1 LHPPTQNPRI
11 LDDRISFSLSS
22 PSASSLTSPNAV
34 SRRRFRSASASRSG
48 PRTSEGQAEAVCGSS
63 TISDGCGPFCT
74 VCVTSLT
81 AGPHGIWS
89 NDRASNGGIGAS
101 CIAFNDTPT
110 TRALSSDHSVFGLG
124 GRKTCEAQHVHPEFS
139 FLVSSIFRD
148 HGGGDEFA
156 PSLVSLNIVASI
168 LVRSA
173 AATKNRGFIS
183 NSKKCGPNSSPPHTQ
198 TLSKP
203 KPL

>member
-1 LHPPTQNPRI
+1 MHPPTVNPCI
-11 LDDRISFSLSS
+11 LDFSLSS
-22 PSASSLTSPNAV
+22 PSAASPNAV
-34 SRRRFRSASASRSG
+34 TRRRFRSASASGSG
-48 PRTSEGQAEAVCGSS
+48 PRTSEGQAEAVCGAS
-63 TISDGCGPFCT
+63 TLSDGCGPFCT

-101 CIAFNDTPT
+101 CIAFNDTPI

-124 GRKTCEAQHVHPEFS
+124 GRKTCEAQHVHPELS

-156 PSLVSLNIVASI
+156 PSLVSLNIVAFI

-173 AATKNRGFIS
+173 AATKTRGFNS
-183 NSKKCGPNSSPPHTQ
+183 NIKNNGALKSSSPSPATK